1 MCGIFGIYDHPEA
14 SNHTYLGLYALQHR
28 GQESAGIVSSD
39 EKQLHH
45 YRQMGLVSEVFSR
58 DILRRL
64 PGRSAI
70 GHVRYSTTGSS
81 ELKNAQ
87 PFMVDYARG
96 MMAIAHN
103 GNLTNASLI
112 RSELESRGSIFQSNM
127 DTEVI
132 VHLIARSKEKTF
144 FERTVHALRQVE
156 GAYSLLFLT
165 EKEMVAARDP
175 LGFRP
180 LVLGSLKD
188 SPVVASETCAFDLI
202 GATFVRD
209 IEPGEIVIIDS
220 RGPRSVR
227 IGPVAKPAR
236 CIFEYVYFARPDSSL
251 WGRTCHTV
259 RKQLGRQLAA
269 EHPAKADV
277 VVAVPDSG
285 SSAALGFAEA
295 SGLPFEFAYIRN
307 HYVGRTFIAPSQ
319 VDRDLKARV
328 KLNVMP
334 AVVKDKRVVIVDDS
348 IIRGTTTIGRIAEL
362 KRAGAREVH
371 MRVSCPPTRHPCFY
385 GVDFPSPD
393 QLIAARMSVGD
404 IQRFLCADSLGY
416 LSIEGLTAACGGGDG
431 FCRACY
437 DGVYPIPP
445 EEPMAKECMERKPP
459 PTAQAPPL
467 PAGMDTKAAKR
478 PRLKKAAVAAA
489 TPPLDHPE
497 PEAAPAKPAR
507 RATRPAGPAGPAEL
521 F

>member
-188 SPVVASETCAFDLI
+188 SPVVASETCALDLI
-202 GATFVRD
+202 GAKFIRE
-209 IEPGEIVIIDS
+209 IEPGEILLINGNGIKS
-220 RGPRSVR
+220 FKPFPR
-227 IGPVAKPAR
+227 KQHHQ
-236 CIFEYVYFARPDSSL
+236 CIFEFIYFARPDSFIFN
-251 WGRTCHTV
+251 HNV
-259 RKQLGRQLAA
+259 YEMRKSFGAQLSK
-269 EHPAKADV
+269 ESPAGVDMV
-277 VVAVPDSG
+277 IPIPDSG
-285 SSAALGFAEA
+285 FPATLGYAAQSKLPLELGM
-295 SGLPFEFAYIRN
+295 IRN
-307 HYVGRTFIAPSQ
+307 HYVGRTFIEPEQ
-319 VDRDLKARV
+319 RIRHFGVKI
-328 KLNVMP
+328 KLNPVRELL
-334 AVVKDKRVVIVDDS
+334 KGKNVVIVDDS
-348 IIRGTTTIGRIAEL
+348 IVRATTSRKIVKMFRN
-362 KRAGAREVH
+362 AGAREVH
-371 MRVSCPPTRHPCFY
+371 VRISSPPITDPCFF
-385 GVDFPSPD
+385 GIDTPKKSE
-393 QLIAARMSVGD
+393 LIASFHKVKE
-404 IQRFLCADSLGY
+404 IQKFIHATSLNY
-416 LSIEGLTAACGGGDG
+416 LSLEGLKKCVRGEEENFCYACFTGE
-431 FCRACY
+431 
-437 DGVYPIPP
+437 YPYS
-445 EEPMAKECMERKPP
+445 
-459 PTAQAPPL
+459 
-467 PAGMDTKAAKR
+467 
-478 PRLKKAAVAAA
+478 
-489 TPPLDHPE
+489 
-497 PEAAPAKPAR
+497 
-507 RATRPAGPAGPAEL
+507 